1 MRFSTKLPCS
11 AVAAL
16 TLSGCAQPEASPPSR
31 MMVEV
36 TTRAGPGCGPDGAA
50 RLAAM
55 AESYTTL
62 KRGYAGYVVMVSSD
76 EVRTIGGP
84 SPADRPR
91 PAGESA
97 DHSVILMMRRSDP
110 AYGQAIDARKTLGPQ
125 WSSIIGREFPTR
137 CG

>member
-1 MRFSTKLPCS
+1 
-11 AVAAL
+11 
-16 TLSGCAQPEASPPSR
+16 
-31 MMVEV
+31 MVEV

-55 AESYTTL
+55 AASYTTL
-62 KRGYAGYVVMVSSD
+62 KRGYAGYVVIVSAD

-84 SPADRPR
+84 SPADRGGRSR
-91 PAGESA
+91 PAGETA
-97 DHSVILMMRRSDP
+97 DHSVILMMRQSDP
-110 AYGQAIDARKTLGPQ
+110 AYGQATDARKTLGPQ